1 MKELLKYLVY
11 ALVVYIILT
20 LIPENNMCFN
30 DILLAMFIIVSM
42 GYCYDQYFE
51 KSKLSEGYNPYDTEV
66 KYSGVF
72 KGQQNKPYYKLQGV
86 SVDNK
91 EQDVPKMNDIVKDTG
106 YKGLEKDKKI
116 IEGLKE
122 KVEERK
128 ENLKELR
135 KEKPKFQYG
144 YAYMHPDY
152 WGGLPYKRKPVC
164 RNHKP
169 CSVCPKKTEGYNQM
183 LMNFE

>member
-72 KGQQNKPYYKLQGV
+72 KGQQNKPY
-86 SVDNK
+86 
-91 EQDVPKMNDIVKDTG
+91 
-106 YKGLEKDKKI
+106 
-116 IEGLKE
+116 
-122 KVEERK
+122 
-128 ENLKELR
+128 
-135 KEKPKFQYG
+135 
-144 YAYMHPDY
+144 
-152 WGGLPYKRKPVC
+152 
-164 RNHKP
+164 
-169 CSVCPKKTEGYNQM
+169 
-183 LMNFE
+183 